1 MGGKGSGGARPNSGP
16 RRKSAAERAL
26 DGNAGHRGRV
36 LPHPSVPAAALAAP
50 VLPAVEIDEADAP
63 NDLTMEERHVWLEH
77 APEVKKNGML
87 TSTYAYAF
95 KLLCRNILLERRYA
109 LSVTDAGGPGHRGMI
124 AIVDRE
130 MLRFGLA
137 PIGKPADADGD
148 REPAVDPMQA
158 KYFG

>member
-26 DGNAGHRGRV
+26 DGNASHRGRV
-36 LPHPSVPAAALAAP
+36 LPHPSAP
-50 VLPAVEIDEADAP
+50 VAPPASSPPVVEIDEADAP

-77 APEVKKNGML
+77 APEVRKNGML

-109 LSVTDAGGPGHRGMI
+109 QSVTDAGGPGHRGMI

-137 PIGKPADADGD
+137 PLGKPAEKDEQ
-148 REPAVDPMQA
+148 EPAVDPMQA